1 MNLFFTGEEISRNI
15 TSFLSV
21 DRLQK
26 TAKWTFTVPEVKNFI
41 MFAGIINETTD
52 SSAAYRAVFNV
63 SAADNAASVDFLV
76 KNETTLSQK
85 NLTAV
90 FNASINSLYWATVGQ
105 FVRQSASGDWNADIT
120 ETYYW

>member
-1 MNLFFTGEEISRNI
+1 MWLPGEELTRNI

-21 DRLQK
+21 DRLRK
-26 TAKWTFTVPEVKNFI
+26 TAKWTFTVPEVKNFN

-52 SSAAYRAVFNV
+52 SFSAFRAVFNV

-90 FNASINSLYWATVGQ
+90 FNASMNSLYWATVGQ
-105 FVRQSASGDWNADIT
+105 FVRQSASGDWNAHLT

>member
-1 MNLFFTGEEISRNI
+1 MRTSIGEELTRNI

-21 DRLQK
+21 DRLRK
-26 TAKWTFTVPEVKNFI
+26 TAKWTFTVPEVKNFV

-52 SSAAYRAVFNV
+52 SSFAYRTVFNV
-63 SAADNAASVDFLV
+63 SGAENAASVDFLV

-90 FNASINSLYWATVGQ
+90 FNASINNLYWANVGQ
-105 FVRQSASGDWNADIT
+105 FVRQSASGDWNAYIT